1 MSNLTAQKSQTIG
14 INVLSFSLDNL
25 VRNKIIKKPDLIKI
39 DVDGNEYDVILG
51 AQKTLLNG
59 KNLSILIEIQSY
71 NKNKTLKLLKRLG
84 FKIVSSRG
92 KILFLKK

>member
-1 MSNLTAQKSQTIG
+1 MYNVAGSATSTFDNKNIKERLSNLIAQKSQMIG

-51 AQKTLLNG
+51 AQKTPIN
-59 KNLSILIEIQSY
+59 
-71 NKNKTLKLLKRLG
+71 
-84 FKIVSSRG
+84 
-92 KILFLKK
+92 